1 MFRQGALRQGV
12 MALIMLTKLNG
23 APVAVNSSQ
32 IEYIDLIPECKITM
46 MNGKYHIVKET
57 QEEIIE
63 KIVQFNKTIFNGLR
77 VEVK

>member
-1 MFRQGALRQGV
+1 MQGALRQGV

-23 APVAVNSSQ
+23 SPIAVNSSQ
-32 IEYIDLIPECKITM
+32 IEYIDLIPESKITM
-46 MNGKYHIVKET
+46 MNGKYHIVQET

-63 KIVQFNKTIFNGLR
+63 KIVRFNQTIFNGLR

>member
-1 MFRQGALRQGV
+1 

-23 APVAVNSSQ
+23 SPVAVNSSQ
-32 IEYIDLIPECKITM
+32 IEYIDLIPESKITM

-63 KIVQFNKTIFNGLR
+63 KIVQFNQTIFNGLR

>member
-1 MFRQGALRQGV
+1 MQGALRQGV

-23 APVAVNSSQ
+23 SPIAVNSSQ
-32 IEYIDLIPECKITM
+32 IEYIDLIPESKITM
-46 MNGKYHIVKET
+46 MNGKYHIVQET

-63 KIVQFNKTIFNGLR
+63 KIVQFNQTIFNGLR

>member
-1 MFRQGALRQGV
+1 MQGALRQGV

-23 APVAVNSSQ
+23 SPIAVNSSQ
-32 IEYIDLIPECKITM
+32 IEYIDLIPESKITM

-63 KIVQFNKTIFNGLR
+63 KIVQFNQTIFNGLR

>member
-1 MFRQGALRQGV
+1 M
-12 MALIMLTKLNG
+12 IMLTKLNG
-23 APVAVNSSQ
+23 SPVAVNSSQ
-32 IEYIDLIPECKITM
+32 IEYIDLIPESKITM

-63 KIVQFNKTIFNGLR
+63 KIVQFNQTIFNGLR